1 MPINAKWGGACCNF
15 VLAIESTEYNFF
27 RVQRTEYRVQLPCG
41 FSPFAHFCRL
51 ENSSLLPPHGLLFSS
66 LLLLTFKI
74 TLTYFSLTLTY
85 FLLTPSYFSPL
96 PTSSQIT
103 PSNPPKTQNVKKS
116 NLKASACL
124 FFLLTL
130 HG

>member
-1 MPINAKWGGACCNF
+1 MPNGVGRVVTLYLQSRVQSTTF
-15 VLAIESTEYNFF
+15 LEYREQSTEYNYHA
-27 RVQRTEYRVQLPCG
+27 V
-41 FSPFAHFCRL
+41 FSPFAHFRRL

-66 LLLLTFKI
+66 LILLTFKI
-74 TLTYFSLTLTY
+74 THSYFSLTLTY
-85 FLLTPSYFSPL
+85 FLLTHSYFSPL
-96 PTSSQIT
+96 STSSQIT